1 MLPVGANYGQDIK
14 CFACQISSDTNQ
26 HLLECVMIKLR
37 CPDIIENTDI
47 VLENIYSS
55 DMEKVTKIAKLLR
68 SALRAR
74 ELIKNEC

>member
-1 MLPVGANYGQDIK
+1 
-14 CFACQISSDTNQ
+14 
-26 HLLECVMIKLR
+26 MIKLR

-68 SALRAR
+68 SALRTR